1 MQCADIETRIERLT
15 EDKAPN
21 PIDVHVGARVK
32 LRRTML
38 SLSQEKL
45 GEALGVSF
53 QQVQKYEK
61 GANRIGASR
70 LEAIARFLDVPVS
83 YFFKD
88 APGLEH
94 APARGP
100 GFAEDQDA
108 LELVR
113 MLRNPEMRELAR
125 AFSSIHDPKVRK
137 RILDLVRTLTGDD
150 AGNT

>member
-1 MQCADIETRIERLT
+1 MTPD
-15 EDKAPN
+15 DKQTAPN
-21 PIDVHVGARVK
+21 PIDVHVGGRVR

-45 GEALGVSF
+45 GEAIGVTF

-61 GANRIGASR
+61 GSNRIGASR

-88 APGLEH
+88 APGMPEDG
-94 APARGP
+94 AKGP
-100 GFAEDQDA
+100 GFAEDLDA

-125 AFSSIHDPKVRK
+125 AFTSISDPKLRK
-137 RILDLVRTLTGDD
+137 RILDLVRTLTGDP
-150 AGNT
+150 AEAR

>member
-1 MQCADIETRIERLT
+1 VL
-15 EDKAPN
+15 EDKAILPN
-21 PIDVHVGARVK
+21 PIDVHVGARVR

-38 SLSQEKL
+38 SLSQERL
-45 GEALGVSF
+45 GEAIGVTF

-61 GANRIGASR
+61 GSNRIGASR

-88 APGLEH
+88 APGMPEEGVK
-94 APARGP
+94 GP

-113 MLRNPEMRELAR
+113 MLRNPELRELAR
-125 AFSSIHDPKVRK
+125 AFSSIADPKVRR
-137 RILDLVRTLTGDD
+137 RILDLVRTLTDD
-150 AGNT
+150 APDAR

>member
-1 MQCADIETRIERLT
+1 MTPD
-15 EDKAPN
+15 DKQTIPN
-21 PIDVHVGARVK
+21 PIDVHVGARVR

-45 GEALGVSF
+45 GEAIGVTF

-61 GANRIGASR
+61 GSNRIGASR

-83 YFFKD
+83 FFFKD
-88 APGLEH
+88 APGMPE
-94 APARGP
+94 AEVKGP
-100 GFAEDQDA
+100 GFAEDLDA

-125 AFSSIHDPKVRK
+125 AFTSISDPKVRK
-137 RILDLVRTLTGDD
+137 RILDLVRTLTGDT
-150 AGNT
+150 AGAR